1 MKSFILN
8 LTVNVAKFVMGFLY
22 FFIKLFPIQDKKIV
36 MLSRQS
42 NNINVDFTMLLE
54 YIKKHNPEMKVTVL
68 CRKIPKELIK
78 RIGYCFYM
86 IKCMYHIAT
95 SKVCII
101 DGYVIP
107 ISSLKQKKKLIVVQ
121 IWHAIG
127 AIKQFGKQVVEKR
140 EGANANIAKIMKMHN
155 NYSYIMC
162 TSNKTKEIFAKAFGY
177 DENKILTL
185 GMPRIDYLLG
195 KEDKLNQKV
204 EKLLQEYPVLKEKK
218 TILYVPTFRK
228 GQSTHVQDVI
238 NATNTEKYNLIVK
251 LHPLDETKIDSKY
264 VVSSKY
270 QTFELLK
277 VSDYV
282 ITDYSAVAFEASI
295 LNKAL
300 FFYLYDVDDYQVNR
314 GLNINLKEE
323 MKSSTFSNIK
333 EILNM
338 IEQDKYNYKELE
350 KFKNT
355 YIETIDTEN
364 TKRIVEYVVK
374 QMEE

>member
-1 MKSFILN
+1 MKNFILS
-8 LTVNVAKFVMGFLY
+8 LIIYIARFGMSFLY
-22 FFIKLFPIQDKKIV
+22 FFIKLFPIQKNKIT
-36 MLSRQS
+36 MISRQS
-42 NNINVDFTMLLE
+42 NTINIDFQMLLE
-54 YIKKHNPEMKVTVL
+54 YINEHYPKMKVKVL
-68 CRKIPKELIK
+68 CRKIPKRLIK
-78 RIGYCFYM
+78 KIGYCFYI

-95 SKVCII
+95 SRVCIV

-107 ISSLKQKKKLIVVQ
+107 ISSLKQKKQLIVVQ

-127 AIKQFGKQVVEKR
+127 AIKQFGKQVLEKR
-140 EGANANIAKIMKMHN
+140 EGSNTNVANIMKMHN

-162 TSNKTKEIFAKAFGY
+162 TSNKTKDIFAEAFGY
-177 DENKILTL
+177 DKDKILTL

-195 KEDKLNQKV
+195 KNNQLNQRV
-204 EKLLQEYPVLKEKK
+204 EELVRTYPILKEKK

-228 GQSTHVQDVI
+228 GQSTHVQDVV
-238 NATNTEKYNLIVK
+238 NAINTEKYNLIVR

-264 VVSSKY
+264 VLSSKY

-282 ITDYSAVAFEASI
+282 ITDYSAVAFEAAV

-300 FFYLYDVDDYQVNR
+300 FFYLYDIDDYQENR

-333 EILNM
+333 EIINR
-338 IEQDKYNYKELE
+338 IEQDSYDYQELE
-350 KFKNT
+350 EFKNT
-355 YIETIDTEN
+355 YIETIDTDN
-364 TKRIVEYVVK
+364 TKRIIEYVIK